1 MKTKALL
8 ILNLFFTGSIV
19 SGVGQPPAP
28 PPDFPGNEYKKLYEE
43 TVILADQATQILADL
58 NQSIELSGIEFSK
71 REKELLQIRL
81 VKKEKESKLAEYKAN
96 LILKNEEE
104 SVLSQ
109 NLNDLI
115 SGTQKME
122 EEIKLLTLQ
131 IEEFPRKLESLNQE
145 LVTVE
150 KEIVESTRKLKVP
163 HLPSWYYVDG
173 KGCFGHLHLTFP
185 MSIHRIVKIGSF
197 LTRAPTVHGSS
208 MITKVKLGKNGS
220 SKFFL
225 HLFSINTQLH

>member
-43 TVILADQATQILADL
+43 TVILVDQATQILADL
-58 NQSIELSGIEFSK
+58 NQSIELSGIEFSE
-71 REKELLQIRL
+71 REEELLQIRL
-81 VKKEKESKLAEYKAN
+81 VKKEKESKLAEYEAN
-96 LILKNEEE
+96 LTLKNEEE

-122 EEIKLLTLQ
+122 EEIKLLTLH
-131 IEEFPRKLESLNQE
+131 IDEFPRRLEGLNEE
-145 LVTVE
+145 LVVRL
-150 KEIVESTRKLKVP
+150 KERLLNRPV
-163 HLPSWYYVDG
+163 
-173 KGCFGHLHLTFP
+173 
-185 MSIHRIVKIGSF
+185 
-197 LTRAPTVHGSS
+197 
-208 MITKVKLGKNGS
+208 N
-220 SKFFL
+220 
-225 HLFSINTQLH
+225 

>member
-1 MKTKALL
+1 MGKMVIPHKQKTKIMKTKALL
-8 ILNLFFTGSIV
+8 FLNLFFTGSIV

-43 TVILADQATQILADL
+43 TVILVDQATQILADL

-81 VKKEKESKLAEYKAN
+81 VKKEKESKLAEYEAN
-96 LILKNEEE
+96 LTLKNEDE

-122 EEIKLLTLQ
+122 EEIKLLNLQ

-163 HLPSWYYVDG
+163 HLPSWHYVDG
-173 KGCFGHLHLTFP
+173 KGWLWTSPSHFP
-185 MSIHRIVKIGSF
+185 YVY
-197 LTRAPTVHGSS
+197 SS
-208 MITKVKLGKNGS
+208 DRENWVFYDQGTHS
-220 SKFFL
+220 PW
-225 HLFSINTQLH
+225 LFYDYQSETWQKWFQ